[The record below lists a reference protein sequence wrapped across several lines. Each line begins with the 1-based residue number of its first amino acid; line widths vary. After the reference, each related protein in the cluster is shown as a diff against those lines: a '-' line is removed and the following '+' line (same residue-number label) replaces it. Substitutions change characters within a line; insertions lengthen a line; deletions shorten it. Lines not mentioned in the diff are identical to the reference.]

1 MGMQTNFFPKEG
13 VVARNKIK
21 NKPHR
26 SKYEIVNMILQVVLL
41 RNQSPSSSYMCKTLH
56 IGYDVGIAYKMTLD
70 YLAALVES
78 GFLLMK
84 KTKSSP
90 YLHYEITENGRRY
103 LQIYSEIQ
111 DSLLPYFE
119 EEDNLLLE
127 EVDTEANAWL

>member
-1 MGMQTNFFPKEG
+1 
-13 VVARNKIK
+13 
-21 NKPHR
+21 
-26 SKYEIVNMILQVVLL
+26 
-41 RNQSPSSSYMCKTLH
+41 MCKTLH
-56 IGYDVGIAYKMTLD
+56 IGYDVGITYKMTLD

-90 YLHYEITENGRRY
+90 YLYYEITENGRRY